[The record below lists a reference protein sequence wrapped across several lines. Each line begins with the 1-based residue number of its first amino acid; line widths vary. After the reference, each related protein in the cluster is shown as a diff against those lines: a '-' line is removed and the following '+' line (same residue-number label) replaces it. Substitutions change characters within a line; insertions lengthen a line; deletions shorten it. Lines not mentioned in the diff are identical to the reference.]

1 MRIPIVLSLAIAA
14 ISQFPTQA
22 AAQQGGGASINKV
35 QEREI
40 FDQTTRVYNDHKA
53 PGTSAFKDQCTGV
66 LGLPAYC
73 GCLGKDM
80 PAGVGFDNF
89 VVVLTRTKEENGY
102 DKLDATSKRAYD
114 AIPAL
119 RDRCAAEVADK

>member
-1 MRIPIVLSLAIAA
+1 MRIPILPSLAFAA
-14 ISQFPTQA
+14 MLLSTASAF
-22 AAQQGGGASINKV
+22 AQSGASINKI

-40 FDQTTRVYNDHKA
+40 FNQDTKLKNQEASPARS
-53 PGTSAFKDQCTGV
+53 GFQGQCSAV
-66 LGLPAYC
+66 LGLDAYC
-73 GCLGKDM
+73 GCLGADM

-102 DKLDATSKRAYD
+102 AQLDAASKRAYD

-119 RDRCAAEVADK
+119 RDKCAAQAVDR

>member
-14 ISQFPTQA
+14 MSQFPMQA

-40 FDQTTRVYNDHKA
+40 FDQTTRVYNDRKA
-53 PGTSAFKDQCTGV
+53 PTSAFKDQCTGV
-66 LGLPAYC
+66 LGLAAYC

-119 RDRCAAEVADK
+119 RDRCAAEVAKP